1 MTAVYADC
9 SKLNKNKSKVYKRWD
24 DGFLIR
30 RMTRNQG
37 QQVLKWFGAI
47 SPVCHELNV
56 LLEIRGG
63 RVDEDGFYV
72 GELNGELVGSLVKT
86 PIADDLHYIGFL
98 YVVERYRRL
107 GFAHRLFT
115 TATTSN
121 GARNWNDIVCFNTAV
136 AREPVYEKLNY
147 KTFRKLT
154 RYVGVVSA
162 QVDQKL
168 YGTDVRQVTDLTVEQ
183 T

>member
-1 MTAVYADC
+1 
-9 SKLNKNKSKVYKRWD
+9 
-24 DGFLIR
+24 
-30 RMTRNQG
+30 
-37 QQVLKWFGAI
+37 
-47 SPVCHELNV
+47 VCHELNV

-86 PIADDLHYIGFL
+86 PIADDLHYIGFQ
-98 YVVERYRRL
+98 YVVERYRRRL

-115 TATTSN
+115 TAN
-121 GARNWNDIVCFNTAV
+121 DVQRRRNWNDIVCFNTAV
-136 AREPVYEKLNY
+136 AREPVYERLNY

-162 QVDQKL
+162 QLDQEL